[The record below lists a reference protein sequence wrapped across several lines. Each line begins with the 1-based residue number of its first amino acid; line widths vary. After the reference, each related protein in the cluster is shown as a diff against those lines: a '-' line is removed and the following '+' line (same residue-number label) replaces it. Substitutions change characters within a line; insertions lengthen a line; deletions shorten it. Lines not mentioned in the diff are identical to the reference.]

1 MLEPLVSM
9 RGVTKF
15 IYGGDG
21 RPLRNTDVKILED
34 VDFDLFPG
42 EVHVLVGENGAGK
55 STLMRILGGIIPP
68 DRGELKIAGARVNLA
83 DARDAREKGVAFIH
97 QELNLC
103 ANLDVAHNIFLGREP
118 RRRGLK
124 DAGEM
129 YRRSAEL
136 LKALST
142 DLDPRLPVARLS
154 TAQQQL
160 VEIAKAMSFRS
171 RVVIMDEPTAS
182 LTKREI
188 DVLFDLIRRMR
199 AEGIGIVYIS
209 HRFEEILAIGD
220 RFTVLRDGRL
230 VGTLPI
236 QSFEPNSVIWMMAGR
251 SIDEMYPRTHAVDPE
266 PVLELRGLRLA
277 AHTPPIDL
285 MVRRG
290 EVVGLGGLVGSGR
303 TELAKSVFGARRFH
317 GGEVRYLGRKTNG
330 WSPARLIRAG
340 MAYLSED
347 RKTEG
352 LIPPMS
358 IRENLKSGLSAVRGQ
373 PGLPVAAEGG
383 ASGGQAHPQLSI
395 VARSSEQLV
404 STLSGGNQQKCV
416 LGKWLCTAP
425 RLLMLDEPTRGIDVG
440 AKAQIHKLIDQIA
453 GAGVGHPHDQQ
464 RAARAHRHQRPGLRH
479 ARGRGGGGA
488 GGGTG
493 ADPGAGGGLHGVTGP
508 SPGGGLPHFAKVRF
522 HGSHQHRSGSAS
534 VEIPRRRLRSFG
546 FVGWISTRG
555 RRAWRPRSRS
565 LQCFRHERAVAKPSR
580 VGDGADL
587 FPVCRGRAMERSAAS
602 GSGSRRRSA
611 SPWGDRSDFWGAYV
625 VPPDMDPE
633 TTNSK
638 RTD

>member
-1 MLEPLVSM
+1 MEPLVSM
-9 RGVTKF
+9 RGITKF

-21 RPLRNTDVKILED
+21 RPLRNTDVKILEE

-55 STLMRILGGIIPP
+55 STLMKILGGIIPP
-68 DRGELKIAGARVNLA
+68 DRGELEIAGARVILA

-129 YRRSAEL
+129 YRRSADL

-160 VEIAKAMSFRS
+160 VEIAKAMSFKS

-188 DVLFDLIRRMR
+188 DVLFELIRRMR

-209 HRFEEILAIGD
+209 HRFEEIVAIGD
-220 RFTVLRDGRL
+220 RFTVLRDGRR
-230 VGTLPI
+230 VGALPI
-236 QSFEPNSVIWMMAGR
+236 QAFKPDSVIWMMAGR
-251 SIDEMYPRTHAVDPE
+251 SIDEMYPRAHAVHPE
-266 PVLELRGLRLA
+266 PVLEVRGLRLA
-277 AHTPPIDL
+277 PHTPPIDL
-285 MVRRG
+285 TVRRG
-290 EVVGLGGLVGSGR
+290 EVVGLGGLMGSGR

-358 IRENLKSGLSAVRGQ
+358 IRENLSLGLPAVRGH
-373 PGLPVAAEGG
+373 PGLPVPPQGGAPGRWAHPAAEHHRALQRAAGVHPKRRQP
-383 ASGGQAHPQLSI
+383 AEVRLGQVVEHRAAAAHAGRAHPGH
-395 VARSSEQLV
+395 R
-404 STLSGGNQQKCV
+404 
-416 LGKWLCTAP
+416 
-425 RLLMLDEPTRGIDVG
+425 RGRQGTNPQADRP
-440 AKAQIHKLIDQIA
+440 DRRRRR
-453 GAGVGHPHDQQ
+453 GHPHDQQ

-479 ARGRGGGGA
+479 ARGRRGGGA

-493 ADPGAGGGLHGVTGP
+493 VDPGAGGGLRRLTGRPGRPQLFWGLVSMDCDAIDGVLRAP
-508 SPGGGLPHFAKVRF
+508 AAGGG
-522 HGSHQHRSGSAS
+522 S
-534 VEIPRRRLRSFG
+534 
-546 FVGWISTRG
+546 
-555 RRAWRPRSRS
+555 
-565 LQCFRHERAVAKPSR
+565 
-580 VGDGADL
+580 
-587 FPVCRGRAMERSAAS
+587 
-602 GSGSRRRSA
+602 
-611 SPWGDRSDFWGAYV
+611 
-625 VPPDMDPE
+625 
-633 TTNSK
+633 
-638 RTD
+638 